1 MPGSILRCNG
11 QTRRGLKIQ
20 PRCSGAMFLRGR
32 LSPLQHVGGSLES
45 GKAKYSFLHC
55 IFLYRKYYKNHGGKC
70 QEKMNEI
77 LKISG
82 VDKRPCLGYTKHRK
96 ALRQAVSPGLL

>member
-1 MPGSILRCNG
+1 MPSSILRCNG
-11 QTRRGLKIQ
+11 QTRRGLNLQ

-32 LSPLQHVGGSLES
+32 LPPLQHVGGSLES

-55 IFLYRKYYKNHGGKC
+55 IYLYGKYYKNLGGKC

-77 LKISG
+77 LMIGS
-82 VDKRPCLGYTKHRK
+82 VDKRLALGYTEYREGRCDKRL
-96 ALRQAVSPGLL
+96 AL